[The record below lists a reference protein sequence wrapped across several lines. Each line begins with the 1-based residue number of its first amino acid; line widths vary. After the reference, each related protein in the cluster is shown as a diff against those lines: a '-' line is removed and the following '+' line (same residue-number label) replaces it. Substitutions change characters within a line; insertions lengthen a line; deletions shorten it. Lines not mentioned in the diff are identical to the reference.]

1 MKPELSIENLK
12 LTLAKKPDFSMGSS
26 DVYIQEEEVIKV
38 LKSTATVYQFC
49 VDCSPNNL
57 LALLEHVKTAMLAAF
72 GNLVVESRY
81 CIEDEKVIITQK
93 RVVGDTLKDLS
104 RHQIFDRQA
113 LDQGIVHLRATWQGD
128 PELLG
133 YIIDE
138 ILDPTNVM
146 FDGNKLVIIDWI

>member
-1 MKPELSIENLK
+1 MKPELNIENLK
-12 LTLAKKPDFSMGSS
+12 LSLAKLPDFSMGSS
-26 DVYIQEEEVIKV
+26 DVYIQEKEVIKV

-49 VDCSPNNL
+49 IDCSPNNL

-81 CIEDEKVIITQK
+81 CIEDEKVITIQE
-93 RVVGDTLKDLS
+93 RVAGKTLKDLGG
-104 RHQIFDRQA
+104 HQIFDRQA
-113 LDQGIVHLRATWQGD
+113 LDQGIVRLRAIWQDD

-138 ILDPTNVM
+138 ILDPSNVM